1 MKRSIVYLLV
11 FLLTAVIVLSSCEP
25 ENGASVSENISSE
38 VSNEEVSDE
47 IKDDASVDVSA
58 ESSKEIQNETS
69 QDVTAEIP
77 TETSNLLD
85 ESSEVIETRS
95 VITVSQEYPEVKVFA
110 LSAVDTTFITELW
123 ENEWLYDITKTYC
136 PYEFELD
143 GMIIKYSNEAGL
155 FNDYENERHMILTK
169 EQTQAVNKMLGIE

>member
-11 FLLTAVIVLSSCEP
+11 FLLTAVIILSSCEP
-25 ENGASVSENISSE
+25 ENSTSVSENISSE
-38 VSNEEVSDE
+38 VSNEEVSNE
-47 IKDDASVDVSA
+47 IKEDASADISD
-58 ESSKEIQNETS
+58 IIMNS
-69 QDVTAEIP
+69 QSP
-77 TETSNLLD
+77 
-85 ESSEVIETRS
+85 
-95 VITVSQEYPEVKVFA
+95 ITVSQEYPEVKVFA

-123 ENEWLYDITKTYC
+123 ENEWLYDIAKTYC

-155 FNDYENERHMILTK
+155 FNDYENERHMILTE

>member
-1 MKRSIVYLLV
+1 MKRSMVFLLV

-38 VSNEEVSDE
+38 VSNEEVSNE
-47 IKDDASVDVSA
+47 IKEDASVDISD
-58 ESSKEIQNETS
+58 IIMNS
-69 QDVTAEIP
+69 QSP
-77 TETSNLLD
+77 
-85 ESSEVIETRS
+85 
-95 VITVSQEYPEVKVFA
+95 ITVSQEYPEVKVFA

-123 ENEWLYDITKTYC
+123 ENEWLYDIAKTYC

-155 FNDYENERHMILTK
+155 FNDYENERHMILTE